1 MSRSEKLYSLQ
12 LLDTAIDNAS
22 KRLKEIDLI
31 LKDDKALKKAEQAY
45 KDAQII
51 AEDKF
56 RTLRERERKVSD
68 QNSKIEQNQKK
79 LYSGSITNPK
89 ELEDLQLE
97 ANSLSKYLR
106 VLEDNQLEAMVE
118 AEEAQTN
125 TDRAASVLDSLKTQR
140 AADHQVLIQEKAEL
154 ENKINETERE
164 KAAYLSSETIPD
176 LEDYNL
182 LRKSAGG
189 IAVSLMVSSSCRS
202 CGANIPSAIEQQARS
217 PSKLVFCPTCKR
229 ILHPG

>member
-12 LLDTAIDNAS
+12 LLDTAIDNAR
-22 KRLKEIDLI
+22 KRLKEIDQI
-31 LKDDKALKKAEQAY
+31 LGDDKTLQEAEQAY
-45 KDAQII
+45 KDTKIV
-51 AEDKF
+51 AEEKYKV
-56 RTLRERERKVSD
+56 LRERERKVSD
-68 QNSKIEQNQKK
+68 QNTKIDQNQKK

-106 VLEDNQLEAMVE
+106 VLEDNQLEAMVK

-125 TDRAASVLDSLKTQR
+125 SDQTASALNTLKTQR

-154 ENKINETERE
+154 ENKIRETERE
-164 KAAYLSSETIPD
+164 KAAYLSSETLPD
-176 LEDYNL
+176 LEVYNS
-182 LRKSAGG
+182 LRQSAGG
-189 IAVSLMVSSSCRS
+189 IAVSLMISSSCLS

-229 ILHPG
+229 ILNPG

>member
-12 LLDTAIDNAS
+12 LLDTNIDNAR
-22 KRLKEIDLI
+22 KRLADIDRI
-31 LKDDKALKKAEQAY
+31 LRDDKVLTKAEQAY
-45 KDAQII
+45 KDALSI
-51 AEDKF
+51 AEEKSKA
-56 RTLRERERKVSD
+56 LRERERKVSD
-68 QNSKIEQNQKK
+68 QNTKIEQNQKK
-79 LYSGSITNPK
+79 LYSGSISNPK

-97 ANSLSKYLR
+97 ANSLSKYLL
-106 VLEDNQLEAMVE
+106 VLEDSQLEAMVE
-118 AEEAQTN
+118 AEEAQN
-125 TDRAASVLDSLKTQR
+125 NADQAANALDTLEDQR
-140 AADHQVLIQEKAEL
+140 AADHKVLIEEKKDL

-164 KAAYLSSETIPD
+164 KSKYLASETLPD
-176 LEDYNL
+176 LEVYNE
-182 LRKSAGG
+182 LRQSAGG